1 MKQLKILCAGVI
13 ALGICY
19 LNAQNQ
25 SSNYTIAKY
34 SLASIIALSESDVS
48 EVDVSDDQSPA
59 AKAMKKGKDPQVDD
73 IEASNQDATH
83 SDVDE
88 TDMDTDT
95 DADTDNEED

>member
-34 SLASIIALSESDVS
+34 SLASIIALSES
-48 EVDVSDDQSPA
+48 DVSDDQSPA